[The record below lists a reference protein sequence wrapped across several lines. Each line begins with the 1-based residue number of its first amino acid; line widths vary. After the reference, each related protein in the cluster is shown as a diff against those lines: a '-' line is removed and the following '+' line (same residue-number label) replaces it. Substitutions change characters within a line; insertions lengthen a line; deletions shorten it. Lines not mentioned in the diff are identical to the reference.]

1 MCKKIEIFGVSK
13 FYWISCLEKGKIG
26 KGERKMEYMEK
37 CAVAF
42 IAAAEILND
51 FGVQERLLNSMRD
64 YEEDMEAGNCKEAY
78 HLAIKLFEDSMCKY
92 ICLGSQQT
100 LRNQA
105 LELVQRGSIDA
116 FL

>member
-1 MCKKIEIFGVSK
+1 MGH
-13 FYWISCLEKGKIG
+13 
-26 KGERKMEYMEK
+26 MEQ

-64 YEEDMEAGNCKEAY
+64 YEEGMEAGNCKEAY

-116 FL
+116 LLGQGK

>member
-1 MCKKIEIFGVSK
+1 
-13 FYWISCLEKGKIG
+13 
-26 KGERKMEYMEK
+26 MEDMEK

-51 FGVQERLLNSMRD
+51 IGAQEKFLNSMRD
-64 YEEDMEAGNCKEAY
+64 YEKDMKAGKRKDTY

-92 ICLGSQQT
+92 ICLGSQEA

-105 LELVQRGSIDA
+105 LEIVQQHSMDDLLGGDE
-116 FL
+116 

>member
-1 MCKKIEIFGVSK
+1 
-13 FYWISCLEKGKIG
+13 
-26 KGERKMEYMEK
+26 MEYMEK

-51 FGVQERLLNSMRD
+51 IEVQEKFLNSMRD
-64 YEEDMEAGNCKEAY
+64 YEEDMEARNRKEAY
-78 HLAIKLFEDSMCKY
+78 HLAIKVFEDSMCKY
-92 ICLGSQQT
+92 ICLGSQQA

-116 FL
+116 FLGQGK

>member
-1 MCKKIEIFGVSK
+1 MKD
-13 FYWISCLEKGKIG
+13 
-26 KGERKMEYMEK
+26 MEK

-51 FGVQERLLNSMRD
+51 IEVQKRFLNSMRD
-64 YEEDMEAGNCKEAY
+64 MEAGNRKEAY

-92 ICLGSQQT
+92 ICLGSQQA

-105 LELVQRGSIDA
+105 LELMQRGSIDA
-116 FL
+116 FLGQGK

>member
-1 MCKKIEIFGVSK
+1 
-13 FYWISCLEKGKIG
+13 
-26 KGERKMEYMEK
+26 MEYMEK

-51 FGVQERLLNSMRD
+51 FGVQEKFLNSMRD
-64 YEEDMEAGNCKEAY
+64 YEMEAGNCKEAY
-78 HLAIKLFEDSMCKY
+78 HLAIKLFEDSMCKH
-92 ICLGSQQT
+92 ICLGSQQA

-116 FL
+116 FLG

>member
-1 MCKKIEIFGVSK
+1 MKD
-13 FYWISCLEKGKIG
+13 
-26 KGERKMEYMEK
+26 MEK

-51 FGVQERLLNSMRD
+51 IEVQKRFLNSMRD
-64 YEEDMEAGNCKEAY
+64 YEGGMEAGGNRKEAY

-92 ICLGSQQT
+92 ICLGSQQN

-116 FL
+116 FLGQ

>member
-1 MCKKIEIFGVSK
+1 MKD
-13 FYWISCLEKGKIG
+13 
-26 KGERKMEYMEK
+26 MEK

-51 FGVQERLLNSMRD
+51 FGAQEKFLNSMRD
-64 YEEDMEAGNCKEAY
+64 YEEDMEAGGNRKEAY

-92 ICLGSQQT
+92 ICLGSQQA

-105 LELVQRGSIDA
+105 LELVQRGSINA
-116 FL
+116 LLGQGK

>member
-1 MCKKIEIFGVSK
+1 MKD
-13 FYWISCLEKGKIG
+13 
-26 KGERKMEYMEK
+26 MEK

-51 FGVQERLLNSMRD
+51 IEVQKRFLNSMRD
-64 YEEDMEAGNCKEAY
+64 YEGDMEAGNRKEAY

-92 ICLGSQQT
+92 ICLGSQQA

-105 LELVQRGSIDA
+105 LELMQRGSIDA
-116 FL
+116 FLGQGK

>member
-1 MCKKIEIFGVSK
+1 MGH
-13 FYWISCLEKGKIG
+13 
-26 KGERKMEYMEK
+26 MEK

-51 FGVQERLLNSMRD
+51 IEVQKRLLSSMRD
-64 YEEDMEAGNCKEAY
+64 YEEAGNRKEAY

-92 ICLGSQQT
+92 ICLGSQQA

-116 FL
+116 LLGQ

>member
-1 MCKKIEIFGVSK
+1 MGH
-13 FYWISCLEKGKIG
+13 
-26 KGERKMEYMEK
+26 MEK

-51 FGVQERLLNSMRD
+51 REVQKRLLNSMRD
-64 YEEDMEAGNCKEAY
+64 YEGMEAGNCKEAY
-78 HLAIKLFEDSMCKY
+78 HLAIKLFEDSMCKH
-92 ICLGSQQT
+92 ICLGSQQA

-116 FL
+116 FLG

>member
-1 MCKKIEIFGVSK
+1 MKDV
-13 FYWISCLEKGKIG
+13 
-26 KGERKMEYMEK
+26 EK

-51 FGVQERLLNSMRD
+51 IEVQKRFLNSMRD
-64 YEEDMEAGNCKEAY
+64 YEGGMEAGNRKEAY

-92 ICLGSQQT
+92 ICLGSQQA

-105 LELVQRGSIDA
+105 LALVQRGSIDA
-116 FL
+116 FLGQGK

>member
-1 MCKKIEIFGVSK
+1 
-13 FYWISCLEKGKIG
+13 
-26 KGERKMEYMEK
+26 MEYMEK

-51 FGVQERLLNSMRD
+51 IGVQERFLNSMRD
-64 YEEDMEAGNCKEAY
+64 YEEDMEVGKRKEAY

>member
-1 MCKKIEIFGVSK
+1 
-13 FYWISCLEKGKIG
+13 
-26 KGERKMEYMEK
+26 MEYMEK

-51 FGVQERLLNSMRD
+51 IEVQEKFLNSMRD
-64 YEEDMEAGNCKEAY
+64 YEEDMEVGKRKETY

-92 ICLGSQQT
+92 ICLGSQEA

-105 LELVQRGSIDA
+105 LELVQRGSIDV
-116 FL
+116 LLGQGK

>member
-1 MCKKIEIFGVSK
+1 
-13 FYWISCLEKGKIG
+13 
-26 KGERKMEYMEK
+26 MEYMEK

-42 IAAAEILND
+42 VAAAEMLSDIE
-51 FGVQERLLNSMRD
+51 VQEKFLNSMRD
-64 YEEDMEAGNCKEAY
+64 YEGGMEAGNCKEAY

-92 ICLGSQQT
+92 ICLGSQQA

-116 FL
+116 FLG

>member
-1 MCKKIEIFGVSK
+1 
-13 FYWISCLEKGKIG
+13 
-26 KGERKMEYMEK
+26 MEYMEK

-51 FGVQERLLNSMRD
+51 FGAQEKFLNSMRD
-64 YEEDMEAGNCKEAY
+64 YEENMEARNRKEAY

-92 ICLGSQQT
+92 ICLGSQQA

-116 FL
+116 LLGQ

>member
-1 MCKKIEIFGVSK
+1 
-13 FYWISCLEKGKIG
+13 
-26 KGERKMEYMEK
+26 MEYMER

-42 IAAAEILND
+42 TAAAEMLSDIE
-51 FGVQERLLNSMRD
+51 VQEKFLNFMRD

-78 HLAIKLFEDSMCKY
+78 HLAIKLFEDSMCKH
-92 ICLGSQQT
+92 ICLGSQQA

-116 FL
+116 FLGQGK

>member
-1 MCKKIEIFGVSK
+1 MKD
-13 FYWISCLEKGKIG
+13 
-26 KGERKMEYMEK
+26 MEK

-51 FGVQERLLNSMRD
+51 IEVQKRFLNSMRD
-64 YEEDMEAGNCKEAY
+64 YEGGMEAGGNRKEAY

-92 ICLGSQQT
+92 ICLGSQQA

-105 LELVQRGSIDA
+105 LELVQQHSMDDLLGGDE
-116 FL
+116 

>member
-1 MCKKIEIFGVSK
+1 MKD
-13 FYWISCLEKGKIG
+13 
-26 KGERKMEYMEK
+26 MEK

-51 FGVQERLLNSMRD
+51 IEVQKRFLNSMR
-64 YEEDMEAGNCKEAY
+64 DMEAGNCKEAY

-92 ICLGSQQT
+92 ICLGSQQA

-105 LELVQRGSIDA
+105 LELMQRGSIDA
-116 FL
+116 FLGQGK